1 MDTLNAEGMLRFTFG
16 DTVVELT
23 KDDLLIDMAQ
33 TEGYVSE
40 GDNTVT
46 VVLDT
51 NMTPELL
58 EEGFYRELISKIQ
71 TMRKE
76 AGFEVMDH
84 IRVYESGNEKLAEIL
99 KKYEDGLKDEVLADA
114 IVTGE
119 ADGYT
124 KEWNINGEDVTLG
137 VVKVEK

>member
-1 MDTLNAEGMLRFTFG
+1 
-16 DTVVELT
+16 
-23 KDDLLIDMAQ
+23 
-33 TEGYVSE
+33 
-40 GDNTVT
+40 
-46 VVLDT
+46 
-51 NMTPELL
+51 
-58 EEGFYRELISKIQ
+58 
-71 TMRKE
+71 MRKE